1 VTNISN
7 LHPIWAADLK
17 ALKARER
24 ERDDLDLDPPEKA
37 KYIAFS
43 ELSEW
48 LDTNMSLNE
57 VLYPSFSILSPVFTP
72 GIGASPK
79 FSQSNSPLASCD
91 DQSNGSNSPLGHDT
105 IVFPPCEIRPT
116 RIISTMS
123 SLSKSKPTVINNCAT
138 TIMHVSVED
147 ERTAARGH
155 HRPED
160 HFMCVSGEEGRMSK
174 SRKSTTSLSSAMSVS
189 DQDQDPGGE
198 NTDSFAESDGAMS
211 EGVSMEVPHAEGSGT
226 GGQSKGKRPDLP
238 GGRGARSDPDTE
250 EDGDSDSGAEE
261 CASRHEEGAENLD
274 ALKGYSAR
282 RRRRRREGGASLPH
296 LSINTSQG
304 GHMHFLSAYSCVSI
318 SNCSDCEIVIGA
330 VSGAVVVHGCERI
343 KLTVACRKLIVQ
355 NSLECDLH
363 VATLSAS
370 VIAGDSRSLIF
381 GKCCYV
387 MLCCAGGFCL
397 LSVSALSNISSSFSS
412 LPSPTLVP
420 HILVSAHALPPSPF
434 CVSSPSLRDTCSRP
448 YSHPESLELHHCI
461 STSLYSLPLYFIVL
475 RVQCFAG
482 AHSDGALMTPSLPL
496 SLFPSP
502 SRPLQHCLQAPP
514 ITPPLGGAL
523 GTMRRGQQDRRQP
536 SLWGENQLLVQP
548 VRCEHVSGSGAEQQ
562 QSIRVT

>member
-7 LHPIWAADLK
+7 LHPLWASDLYNQK
-17 ALKARER
+17 ALKTRDRER
-24 ERDDLDLDPPEKA
+24 NLDLVLDPPEKA
-37 KYIAFS
+37 KYIAYS

-116 RIISTMS
+116 RIISTIS

-138 TIMHVSVED
+138 TVIHVSVED
-147 ERTAARGH
+147 ERTAARGPH

-189 DQDQDPGGE
+189 DQDLDPGGE
-198 NTDSFAESDGAMS
+198 NTDSFVESDGAMS
-211 EGVSMEVPHAEGSGT
+211 EGVSMEVPHSEGPGT
-226 GGQSKGKRPDLP
+226 GGQGSDPYSARSKGKRPDLP
-238 GGRGARSDPDTE
+238 GGRGAKSDPDTE
-250 EDGDSDSGAEE
+250 EDGDSDSGADE
-261 CASRHEEGAENLD
+261 CASSRHEEGAENLD

-282 RRRRRREGGASLPH
+282 RRRRRREGAASLPH

-363 VATLSAS
+363 VAALSAS

-381 GKCCYV
+381 G
-387 MLCCAGGFCL
+387 ML
-397 LSVSALSNISSSFSS
+397 
-412 LPSPTLVP
+412 
-420 HILVSAHALPPSPF
+420 
-434 CVSSPSLRDTCSRP
+434 
-448 YSHPESLELHHCI
+448 
-461 STSLYSLPLYFIVL
+461 
-475 RVQCFAG
+475 
-482 AHSDGALMTPSLPL
+482 
-496 SLFPSP
+496 
-502 SRPLQHCLQAPP
+502 
-514 ITPPLGGAL
+514 
-523 GTMRRGQQDRRQP
+523 
-536 SLWGENQLLVQP
+536 
-548 VRCEHVSGSGAEQQ
+548 
-562 QSIRVT
+562 